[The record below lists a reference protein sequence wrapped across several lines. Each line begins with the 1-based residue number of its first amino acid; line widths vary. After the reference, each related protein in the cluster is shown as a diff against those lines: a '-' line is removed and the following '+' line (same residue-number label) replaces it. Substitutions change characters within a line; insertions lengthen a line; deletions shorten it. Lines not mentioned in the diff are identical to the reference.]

1 LRSKRMK
8 QTINQLAE
16 EVAERLNQKTV
27 KPLSRTIWFNLQRS
41 KKLSQKE
48 RLLELVAQKFAKKQ
62 GKTRAIVFSVKELVP
77 AEITGVIKKLET
89 RYGTKINL
97 ENKVDPTLLGGIKIV
112 TQDEV
117 IDLSWRGK
125 LDDLRKKIEANE

>member
-1 LRSKRMK
+1 MK

-48 RLLELVAQKFAKKQ
+48 RLLELVAQKVAKRE
-62 GKTRAIVFSVKELVP
+62 GKTRAIVFSAKELTSNEV
-77 AEITGVIKKLET
+77 ASITKKLEA
-89 RYGTKINL
+89 RYGTKVDL
-97 ENKVDPTLLGGIKIV
+97 ENKVDLELLGGIKIV

-125 LDDLRKKIEANE
+125 LTNLQRMIERGIESKGN